1 MLLEL
6 TLFILITG
14 LYAVIFII
22 LRIEFYKTVKDS
34 LETLDYLQKQEQ
46 ERLEKEHSK
55 AHSANSADQAPL
67 QDTISN

>member
-6 TLFILITG
+6 SLFILITG

-22 LRIEFYKTVKDS
+22 LRIDFYKTVKES
-34 LETLDYLQKQEQ
+34 LETLDYLQKHER

-55 AHSANSADQAPL
+55 AHGANSDDQLPAH
-67 QDTISN
+67 DTNGN